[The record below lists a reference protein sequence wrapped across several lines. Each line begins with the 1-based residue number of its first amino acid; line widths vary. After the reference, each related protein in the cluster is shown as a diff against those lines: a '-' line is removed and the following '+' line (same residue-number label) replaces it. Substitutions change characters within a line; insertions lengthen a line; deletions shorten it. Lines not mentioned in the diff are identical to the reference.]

1 MTGVSNTVHQL
12 KITLRGIR
20 PPIWR
25 RIEVPSDITLG
36 ELSPVLEAAMG
47 WLGGHLHMYDI
58 DGVTYGSPDPDWDT
72 DELDEGEFRLSAVL
86 PFVESKMRFDYD
98 FGDGWVHNIVVE
110 AINPVEA
117 AVLYP
122 RCLAGKRACPPED
135 CGGVPG
141 YANILEVIAD
151 PNNPD
156 HADLRDFVP
165 LDYDPEHFDVAE
177 TDVDMRSERPLEGW

>member
-1 MTGVSNTVHQL
+1 MCS
-12 KITLRGIR
+12 
-20 PPIWR
+20 
-25 RIEVPSDITLG
+25 SDL
-36 ELSPVLEAAMG
+36 
-47 WLGGHLHMYDI
+47 
-58 DGVTYGSPDPDWDT
+58 TYGTPDPDWDT

-98 FGDGWVHNIVVE
+98 FGDGWVHNVVVE

-151 PNNPD
+151 PNNPA

-165 LDYDPEHFDVAE
+165 LDYDPEHFDLTE
-177 TDVDMRSERPLEGW
+177 MDVDMRSERPLEAGESLFWNSGTRFCLLFEICSDCWNTGYDTCTKHAHTGIAER